1 MYITTQFLCSKHT
14 AVFIHR
20 HEQTHTHTDTHTHN
34 LWLNLN
40 NFSSTIKSQVY
51 EGTKKKQN
59 QDIPV
64 GTHNAEKAE
73 NLQPIE
79 MFKVSYCAVD
89 FQ

>member
-1 MYITTQFLCSKHT
+1 M
-14 AVFIHR
+14 R
-20 HEQTHTHTDTHTHN
+20 
-34 LWLNLN
+34 
-40 NFSSTIKSQVY
+40 
-51 EGTKKKQN
+51 GKKKKRN